1 MKKISKNTALLA
13 GAVGLGV
20 LCFFGADY
28 YLRSY
33 LSSAETRLAGSYKK
47 RKVIVA
53 SVDIPAG
60 GALSY
65 ENVASRDI
73 PERYLASTVLGK
85 EEMDQVEGQ
94 KIMLALKPG
103 DPIDRGALVRTDN
116 AALSTTVA
124 KGERAI
130 TFPVDEISSIS
141 GMLVPGDIIDLMYT
155 GAVRKAGAAAD
166 SGPASE
172 TTQVRLILQTVTV
185 MATGKTTQKRMV
197 RTENGGQQEVDM
209 DFSTVTL
216 TVSPA
221 QAQQVLLAQKLG
233 QLTAVLR
240 NPDDKTML
248 DRMVLDEATFRNE
261 GRLAAT
267 RKGARGAGASYID
280 MIIGGNGQPGGMRF
294 RTNVG
299 ASTPATPA
307 TPAVLAEN
315 AAAPAPIAA
324 AAPAPPA
331 PAPPRNDVR
340 SRLGIPTPARQ
351 L

>member
-1 MKKISKNTALLA
+1 MKKISKNTVLLA

-60 GALSY
+60 GSLSY
-65 ENVASRDI
+65 DNVAAREI

-94 KIMLALKPG
+94 KVMLALKPG
-103 DPIDRGALVRTDN
+103 DPIDRGALVRTDS
-116 AALSTTVA
+116 AALSTTVV

-155 GAVRKAGAAAD
+155 GSVRKAGAAA
-166 SGPASE
+166 SGASSE
-172 TTQVRLILQTVTV
+172 ATQVRLILQTVTV

-197 RTENGGQQEVDM
+197 RTENGGEQEVNM
-209 DFSTVTL
+209 DFNTVTL

-240 NPDDKTML
+240 NPEDKTVL
-248 DRMVLDEATFRNE
+248 DNMILDEATFRGD
-261 GRLAAT
+261 GRLAVA
-267 RKGARGAGASYID
+267 RKSGRGAGGSYID
-280 MIIGGNGQPGGMRF
+280 MIIGGNGQPGGLRF
-294 RTNVG
+294 RTGVG
-299 ASTPATPA
+299 VASPSAPTP
-307 TPAVLAEN
+307 LAESL
-315 AAAPAPIAA
+315 AAPLPVAA
-324 AAPAPPA
+324 AAPAPAAPTA
-331 PAPPRNDVR
+331 PAAVGNDVR
-340 SRLGIPTPARQ
+340 SRLGIAVPAR
-351 L
+351 